1 VALSKVRSVVGRLR
15 RALSKGLGTRRP
27 SRRAVLLV
35 SAGLWL
41 LGFVVRSWYAV
52 DLAPVMYSHEQ
63 PGTRMASRY
72 DDAALAHLAGD
83 GILYPRVWPDR
94 SDTALVSRPP
104 GYPLFIALVYR
115 TIGRSGFAVQLVQN
129 ALGSLLPVFLFLLAT
144 GLFGLHVGGLAGAMA
159 ACSAPL
165 ARYCAVLTPDSL
177 GTLLAVAVMALVW
190 RDRWRPGWTTLAAC
204 VLLGAATWLRPNF
217 LLMAV
222 FVSVG
227 LLAASPRRRRAAPW
241 VLGAAVIAILLVM
254 PVTIRNWRIYGAF
267 VPVSINMGILVWEGI
282 ADAGGEHW
290 GARGRDAAVAIEEA
304 KYFRDPRYAGWW
316 ASPDGILRDRERMRR
331 SLEVIRA
338 EPLWFLAAA
347 VRRVGEMLDYG
358 DGGVP
363 SVRGADDAPPSE
375 PHLTPAETAMLAPG
389 RLGAWARRP
398 IALVQGALAA
408 VTLPLVV
415 AGLGVCAL
423 LSPRRLLLVL
433 LVPLYHLLT
442 QAPLHYEP
450 RYVLPMHA
458 LSLIVAAAAVAAL
471 AAVVSTVARSGRSRR

>member
-1 VALSKVRSVVGRLR
+1 
-15 RALSKGLGTRRP
+15 
-27 SRRAVLLV
+27 
-35 SAGLWL
+35 
-41 LGFVVRSWYAV
+41 
-52 DLAPVMYSHEQ
+52 
-63 PGTRMASRY
+63 MASRY

-115 TIGRSGFAVQLVQN
+115 TIGRSGFAVQLAQN
-129 ALGSLLPVFLFLLAT
+129 ALGSFLPVFLFLLAT

-165 ARYCAVLTPDSL
+165 ARYCSVLTPDSL
-177 GTLLAVAVMALVW
+177 GALLAAAVMTLLW
-190 RDRWRPGWTTLAAC
+190 RDRWRPGWTTLAAG

-222 FVSVG
+222 FVSAG

-241 VLGAAVIAILLVM
+241 VLGAAAIAILVVM

-304 KYFRDPRYAGWW
+304 RHFSDPRYAAWW

-331 SLEVIRA
+331 SLQIIRA
-338 EPLWFLAAA
+338 EPFWFAAAA
-347 VRRVGEMLDYG
+347 VRRAGDMLDYR

-363 SVRGADDAPPSE
+363 FVRLGAEEPPLPAP
-375 PHLTPAETAMLAPG
+375 HITPAEAAMLAPG

-398 IALVQGALAA
+398 VAFVQGALAV
-408 VTLPLVV
+408 VTLPLAL

-423 LSPRRLLLVL
+423 LSPRRLVLLL
-433 LVPLYHLLT
+433 LVPLYHLVT

-450 RYVLPMHA
+450 RYVLSMHA
-458 LSLIVAAAAVAAL
+458 FVLVVAAAAVAAL
-471 AAVVSTVARSGRSRR
+471 APGVLSVARSGRSKT